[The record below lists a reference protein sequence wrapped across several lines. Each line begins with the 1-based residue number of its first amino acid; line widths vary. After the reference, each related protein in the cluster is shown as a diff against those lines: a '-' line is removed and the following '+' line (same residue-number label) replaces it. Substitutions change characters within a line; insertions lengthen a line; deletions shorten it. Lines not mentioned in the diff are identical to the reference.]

1 MPDFL
6 KKAFDKFDILIILAA
21 VFLFGHFDYDNLSL
35 IDKLYMASFAA
46 WGVMKGIRVYILFCN
61 ERDNN

>member
-21 VFLFGHFDYDNLSL
+21 VFLFGNFDYENLSTL
-35 IDKLYMASFAA
+35 DKIYIASFAA
-46 WGVMKGIRVYILFCN
+46 WGVMKIIRIYILYKN
-61 ERDNN
+61 ETDKK